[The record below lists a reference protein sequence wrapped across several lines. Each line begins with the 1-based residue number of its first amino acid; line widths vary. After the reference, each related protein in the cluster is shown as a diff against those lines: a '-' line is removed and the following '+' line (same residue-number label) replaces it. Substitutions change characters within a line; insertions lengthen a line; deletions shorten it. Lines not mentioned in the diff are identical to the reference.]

1 MSSNRKDIKSRIK
14 TVQNTQKVTK
24 SMKLIAIIKLKQ
36 LQNLLNSSKEY
47 AKQVKNL
54 IKKSF
59 QQIQQDSLDQN
70 QLTNLVKNNISTEK
84 AYKLF
89 IVVSSDRGL
98 CGPFNSHLFKSLINE
113 TSAGNSSKVKFIV
126 LGNKAINFIQK
137 TYGDSSIEERYGNL
151 SLIPEKEL
159 VSEITD
165 IIKTKFLS
173 GEILSAQIYF
183 NSFVSMV
190 KSEIKDHFLLPF
202 GQVIEELENNKNVVS
217 NANKTINNSS
227 NESPTDIKFEPDL
240 AKTLEILLPIYIENT
255 IYQALIASRTGE
267 LANRV
272 TAMTAAS
279 DNANSLISQLTL
291 TYNKARQASITQEI
305 SEIVAA
311 AESLA

>member
-54 IKKSF
+54 IKESF

-98 CGPFNSHLFKSLINE
+98 CGPFNSHLFKSLVHK
-113 TSAGNSSKVKFIV
+113 TSAGNSKIKFIV

-137 TYGDSSIEERYGNL
+137 TYGDSSIEKRYGNL
-151 SLIPEKEL
+151 SLFPEKEL

-165 IIKTKFLS
+165 IIKTKFLN

-190 KSEIKDHFLLPF
+190 KSEIKDRFLLPF
-202 GQVIEELENNKNVVS
+202 GQVIEELENSKNAVS
-217 NANKTINNSS
+217 NANNNSP
-227 NESPTDIKFEPDL
+227 NEPPTDIKFEPDL